1 MLKRIAAA
9 IPDLGLAAAFV
20 LALQGGLDPAMRDH
34 FLRAALLEF
43 PAIHCGGFLMWPW
56 IAGWSGRTKA
66 LYVAGLVAAYAL
78 VVGVV
83 ALVIHAWWPLVIF
96 LGLVANRAAGI
107 ALMPN
112 PEGGELDRIAH
123 AWGGTIVLFV
133 VAAIVGG
140 MGGTREA
147 IYAAAAFYFGAIAVS
162 ELAGWAWVRRWMGR
176 ARRRGP
182 PPGGPA
188 AARIPPRAAR

>member
-1 MLKRIAAA
+1 MLKRFAAA

-20 LALQGGLDPAMRDH
+20 IALRGGFEPALQDH
-34 FLRAALLEF
+34 LLRAALLEF

-56 IAGWSGRTKA
+56 IAGWTGRTKV
-66 LYVAGLVAAYAL
+66 YFVAALVAAYAV

-96 LGLVANRAAGI
+96 LGLVGNRATGI

-112 PEGGELDRIAH
+112 PEHRELDRTAH
-123 AWGGTIVLFV
+123 AWAGALVLFV

-140 MGGTREA
+140 MGGTRGA
-147 IYAAAAFYFGAIAVS
+147 VYAAAAFYFAAIAVS
-162 ELAGWAWVRRWMGR
+162 ELGNWWWVHRWMER

-182 PPGGPA
+182 SPG
-188 AARIPPRAAR
+188 PRRR